1 MLREKL
7 NLKGIK
13 LILGS
18 QSPRRKEL
26 LSSLGNEFAVAPGSV
41 DFEEALGVWDARG
54 A

>member
-26 LSSLGNEFAVAPGSV
+26 LSSLDLDFKVITKNV
-41 DFEEALGVWDARG
+41 DETYPNGLSNK
-54 A
+54 